1 MSYKNKLQEYF
12 QKKGIPLPI
21 YDAKLCES
29 GWIGSVT
36 INVNNKKIKFK
47 GDIKNKKIE
56 SQQSACIKTL
66 EYLKVDNSTQEKN
79 IDDDKNKYIYNN
91 KLTNQN
97 IIFIDIENTQ
107 KYKYIKPKNYIF
119 GFIST
124 NSYMYK
130 KLNEIEKYMDT
141 YVYEGTEKNG
151 SDILMSIIVAKNI
164 PHIQKFNNKITII
177 TNDNYAKCI
186 KNILEKDNIFCNV
199 EKDLFLE

>member
-21 YDAKLCES
+21 YDVKLCES
-29 GWIGSVT
+29 CWIGSVT
-36 INVNNKKIKFK
+36 INVN
-47 GDIKNKKIE
+47 NKKIE

-97 IIFIDIENTQ
+97 IIFIDIENIQ
-107 KYKYIKPKNYIF
+107 KYKYIKPKNYIL

-186 KNILEKDNIFCNV
+186 KNILEKDNIFRMNI
-199 EKDLFLE
+199 

>member
-47 GDIKNKKIE
+47 GDI
-56 SQQSACIKTL
+56 
-66 EYLKVDNSTQEKN
+66 
-79 IDDDKNKYIYNN
+79 KNKYIYNN

-186 KNILEKDNIFCNV
+186 KNILEKD
-199 EKDLFLE
+199 LFLE